1 MSGAIKDITY
11 IAGLAIK
18 SFSCEKLDA
27 ISLAIKV
34 EDAHCKEGI
43 VMKNF
48 SSLIFLVSF
57 VSLFNKPS
65 ELQAQSSP
73 RQDISGYVI
82 DAATGKPLQA
92 ANVFLA
98 NTMLGDAS
106 NELGHFLIRGVP
118 PGTFEI
124 VVSFIGYEVQKRE
137 IRITGPTKPMI
148 FKLTPRPIQ
157 APEIEVTAE
166 DMKKW
171 RKRFKKFKELFFST
185 TRNASECKILNP
197 YVLDFTEAGGAFKAV
212 ADEPIIIE
220 NRALG
225 YKLLYVLEDFEDSSD
240 FLKIRGVPKFE
251 ELAPASPEEME
262 KWRKNRLRAY
272 RGSLRHFLA
281 TLCKNYDLPA
291 SGEDQLKQLEQLE
304 DYDKLKDI
312 LAAYKKK
319 LLRTTRIIISLRKP
333 LKEIEYLF
341 KMARVINEGF
351 NVLQFD
357 ENPLRQTKEEIVGQ
371 LVDTNLYLE
380 AGELPNERW
389 LRFPG
394 YLHVTYTKE
403 LEEYNYID
411 YFYEDRA
418 PNGQQSFFKLTTT
431 EILTDTT
438 KVLIDPAKVLADTAK
453 VLIDTSGHFYNR
465 YGLTVYGYWA
475 WERIADL
482 LPYEYRMNENPK
494 N

>member
-1 MSGAIKDITY
+1 MNCY
-11 IAGLAIK
+11 
-18 SFSCEKLDA
+18 
-27 ISLAIKV
+27 

-43 VMKNF
+43 VVKNF
-48 SSLIFLVSF
+48 PIFIFLVSF

-281 TLCKNYDLPA
+281 TICKNYDAPIV
-291 SGEDQLKQLEQLE
+291 DNKR
-304 DYDKLKDI
+304 LKDI
-312 LAAYKKK
+312 RAINERN
-319 LLRTTRIIISLRKP
+319 LLRTTRTKVIKGASL
-333 LKEIEYLF
+333 LKESDYPY
-341 KMARVINEGF
+341 KMARVIYEGF
-351 NVLQFD
+351 NVLIFD
-357 ENPLRQTKEEIVGQ
+357 KNLAQTGRTSVTQPGHNVLVFGESPSGLTREITGRLKFVN
-371 LVDTNLYLE
+371 TNVFLE
-380 AGELPNERW
+380 AGELPYERW

-394 YLHVTYTKE
+394 YLYVTYTKE
-403 LEEYNYID
+403 LEEYNYVD
-411 YFYEDRA
+411 YLYEDRT
-418 PNGQQSFFKLTTT
+418 PNDQQSFFKLN
-431 EILTDTT
+431 IPKL
-438 KVLIDPAKVLADTAK
+438 
-453 VLIDTSGHFYNR
+453 LIDTSGHFYNR